1 MNLKPMSL
9 GKDNTK
15 NTPSNEGIKVYIES
29 STEDNCPLL
38 FIVDAFNSTKF
49 IMSFFRNTYLQVN
62 LVNIQDYPSKYS
74 GKYGQST
81 DDFSRVINR
90 IDKYQDAN
98 SILTRDLL
106 IYGFLCESF
115 SKAGLPLEMIT
126 QYTDIVTKFISESLC
141 YYNYRTHDIK
151 FDLSNLLPCIQV
163 KKEVDNHE
171 GNNLKSFILPGE
183 ITSMGLIC
191 KGLIGV
197 DKGFVYVKPSLQDI
211 YKIDYPD
218 FLATVNDS
226 SIISDAVNSLLWVLL
241 KHLNFYGNDVFK
253 NQNEDIKFKV
263 YPAML
268 NAIPFTTPPN
278 LRLEMRLDARE
289 TQMLKIR
296 Q

>member
-1 MNLKPMSL
+1 MSL

-15 NTPSNEGIKVYIES
+15 NTPSNEGIQVYVKP
-29 STEDNCPLL
+29 STEDDCPKLY
-38 FIVDAFNSTKF
+38 IVDTSKSTRF
-49 IMSFFRNTYLQVN
+49 TMSIIHDTYLKVTMSDK
-62 LVNIQDYPSKYS
+62 QDYFSMS
-74 GKYGQST
+74 GQST
-81 DDFSRVINR
+81 DNFFRVIDR

-115 SKAGLPLEMIT
+115 SKAGLPLEMVT
-126 QYTDIVTKFISESLC
+126 QHTDILTEFIKESLC
-141 YYNYRTHDIK
+141 YYDYSTQDIE
-151 FDLSNLLPCIQV
+151 FDLSNLLPLIQI
-163 KKEVDNHE
+163 KKEVDAHE
-171 GNNLKSFILPGE
+171 GNDLKRFILPGE
-183 ITSMGLIC
+183 ITSRGLLC

-197 DKGFVYVKPSLQDI
+197 DEGFVYVKPSLQDI

-218 FLATVNDS
+218 FLTTISDP

-263 YPAML
+263 YPALL
-268 NAIPFTTPPN
+268 NAIPFTSPPN
-278 LRLEMRLDARE
+278 LRLEMRLDVGE
-289 TQMLKIR
+289 TRMLKIR